1 MALQICFA
9 DNVRRRIRL
18 YDGFLGSARLCGNAK
33 SREDFFLVWFCVSG
47 FSEVDGF
54 TVGAL
59 HDDGDALLVFHFG
72 ADGFPTVVDVFLF
85 KLLAQGL
92 HRTKGTGLDITS

>member
-1 MALQICFA
+1 MALQICFI
-9 DNVRRRIRL
+9 DNAWCRIRL
-18 YDGFLGSARLCGNAK
+18 YDGFLGDARLCGNAK
-33 SREDFFLVWFCVSG
+33 SSEDFFLMWFCFGG

-72 ADGFPTVVDVFLF
+72 ADGFSSCRGCFSV
-85 KLLAQGL
+85 
-92 HRTKGTGLDITS
+92 